1 MNITMKEELDCPGCR
16 QGLQSCET
24 QTVDVKGKV
33 TLYTR
38 SAAITC
44 MVFQSVSAPGE
55 SDKLLLG

>member
-24 QTVDVKGKV
+24 QTVCVKGKV
-33 TLYTR
+33 TLYTG

-44 MVFQSVSAPGE
+44 MVLQSISAPGE